1 MEKFN
6 NHESERNWK
15 KFYYQLGER
24 AIELCQS
31 ETILFSHSE
40 EYSHYDLIQNPIGL
54 ISRIDNEELYDALY
68 EEEFSEFFQQYPSPV
83 HEQAMNEHWQREAV
97 EGAELILDIENR

>member
-6 NHESERNWK
+6 SPEREWK
-15 KFYYQLGER
+15 KFYCQIGGR

-31 ETILFSHSE
+31 ETILFTHSE

-54 ISRIDNEELYDALY
+54 LSREDNEELFDALTQ
-68 EEEFSEFFQQYPSPV
+68 EEFSEFYQQYPNPK
-83 HEQAMNEHWQREAV
+83 HERLLNEHWQREVV
-97 EGAELILDIENR
+97 EGAELILELEDEK